1 MSHART
7 KLSAAGGV
15 YYSMRT
21 QTKKFDES
29 RIAEE
34 IVSVLP
40 AGVARACSPE
50 KDTIR
55 YAVRAA
61 GMKLK
66 TIVLNRA
73 SLRRLM
79 DDPARDVKLEYLRR
93 DLLQSATVRKEFSYP
108 RFRTVAAHAPFWY
121 RPAMAF

>member
-1 MSHART
+1 
-7 KLSAAGGV
+7 
-15 YYSMRT
+15 MRT

-34 IVSVLP
+34 IVGVLP

-55 YAVRAA
+55 YTVRAA

-66 TIVLNRA
+66 TIVLSRA

-79 DDPARDVKLEYLRR
+79 EDPARDVKIEYLRR
-93 DLLQSATVRKEFSYP
+93 DLVLSASQRKEFSYP
-108 RFRTVAAHAPFWY
+108 RFRTVASHAPMWF